1 MTRVPLSE
9 HHDVGLFDL
18 DGVVYAGSAR
28 IEHAAESIAAARRA
42 GMRAAFVTNNASRT
56 PADVAAKLAEAG
68 VPAEID
74 DIITSAQVAAG
85 VLAKRL
91 EPGSAVLVV
100 GDRGLYEAV
109 SDVGLHPVR
118 SAEDRPSAVVQGH
131 SPETGWQQLAEAT
144 IAVRAGALWV
154 ATNADSTIPTDRG
167 VLAGNGAFVRLVAGV
182 LGRDPDVVAGKPER
196 TMHRASVEH
205 TAARLPL
212 VIGDRLDT
220 DIEGATSS
228 GCDSL
233 YVMTGVSAPAEVVA
247 APPHRRPT
255 YVASDLRG
263 LLHPGISIAA
273 AGANQAA
280 GRWRARDGRITAD
293 PESAPGRDDAA
304 DYLAIACAVAW
315 QTTADQADESSA
327 TAPRAADDAARKVA
341 AELGLAI

>member
-1 MTRVPLSE
+1 MRPIPLSE

-18 DGVVYAGSAR
+18 DGVVYAGLAR
-28 IEHAAESIAAARRA
+28 IRYAAESIGAARRS

-68 VPAEID
+68 VPAEIE

-85 VLAKRL
+85 VLAERL

-100 GDRGLYEAV
+100 GDRGLTEAV
-109 SDVGLHPVR
+109 SGVGLRPVS

-131 SPETGWQQLAEAT
+131 SPRTGWIQLAEAT
-144 IAVRAGALWV
+144 IAVRSGALWV

-167 VLAGNGAFVRLVAGV
+167 VLAGNGAFVRVVGEV
-182 LGRDPDVVAGKPER
+182 LGREPDVVAGKPER
-196 TMHRASVEH
+196 TMHHAAVQR

-228 GCDSL
+228 NCDSL
-233 YVMTGVSAPAEVVA
+233 YVMTGVSTPAEVVA
-247 APPHRRPT
+247 AVPQQRPT

-263 LLHPGISIAA
+263 LLHPGISVAEAA
-273 AGANQAA
+273 ARAA
-280 GRWRARDGRITAD
+280 SGRWTAREGEIVAGD
-293 PESAPGRDDAA
+293 EAPGVDDRA
-304 DYLAIACAVAW
+304 DYLALACALTW
-315 QTTADQADESSA
+315 RGE
-327 TAPRAADDAARKVA
+327 RARPGDDAARRLA
-341 AELGLAI
+341 AELGLDG